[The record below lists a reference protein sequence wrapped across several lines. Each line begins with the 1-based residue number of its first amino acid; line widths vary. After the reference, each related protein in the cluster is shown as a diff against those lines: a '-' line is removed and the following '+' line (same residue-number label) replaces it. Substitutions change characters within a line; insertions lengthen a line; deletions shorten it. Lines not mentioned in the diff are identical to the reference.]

1 MFGQKRTTHVF
12 PLIRDVNESASV
24 SIGKLKAPD
33 LTFAFLVS
41 KKYLVQ
47 EFLVVQKTSI
57 NVFCGGL
64 NLGNGW
70 PGLLADA

>member
-1 MFGQKRTTHVF
+1 MFGQERTTHVF

-47 EFLVVQKTSI
+47 VIFAVQKRQSTYFEG
-57 NVFCGGL
+57 V
-64 NLGNGW
+64 
-70 PGLLADA
+70 